1 MSRVEDI
8 RAQSLTEL
16 KLQVASAVERLQQAR
31 SDHLVINE
39 FNGVYADGSYRD
51 KLNHQGGM
59 VRPAQHIWVVG
70 RIGERD
76 VYIHELVDWEV
87 WYEKPF
93 DHELSE
99 LDTGK
104 YELALS
110 NPAVAMY
117 QNQGMFIGSINY
129 ADLPNVDWELGL
141 IEGII
146 DHLKVFY
153 LPEDLERRI
162 ALASV
167 T

>member
-1 MSRVEDI
+1 MSRDVDVRI
-8 RAQSLTEL
+8 QRLTEL
-16 KLQVASAVERLQQAR
+16 KGQIALAVKRLQQAR
-31 SDHLVINE
+31 IDHPEINV
-39 FNGVYADGSYRD
+39 FNGVYGDGSYREQV
-51 KLNHQGGM
+51 NHLGG
-59 VRPAQHIWVVG
+59 VLRPEQHIWAVV

-117 QNQGMFIGSINY
+117 QNQGMYIGSINY
-129 ADLPNVDWELGL
+129 ADLPNVDWDLGL

-162 ALASV
+162 ALASA